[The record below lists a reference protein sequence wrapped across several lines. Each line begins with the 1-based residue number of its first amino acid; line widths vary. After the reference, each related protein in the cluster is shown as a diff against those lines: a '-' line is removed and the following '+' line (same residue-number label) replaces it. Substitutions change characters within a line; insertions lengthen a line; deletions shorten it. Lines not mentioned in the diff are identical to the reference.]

1 VPHVGEERLK
11 SARVIE
17 KRLGDISKLIRAAI
31 ANAGSRAETRG
42 LLEQQVTLRRV
53 ASKVPPDEIIPTVVD
68 EIRRILGADAMI
80 MTRLDPDGVMRISAQ
95 TGNHLSEL
103 AVGNRLELIS
113 EVSRSSAIAGWPRL
127 LADHHEPPPPELV
140 RHITRAVTESC
151 NGEISDDATVVC
163 LDWHPKQLQAQ

>member
-31 ANAGSRAETRG
+31 ANAGSRGETRG

-53 ASKVPPDEIIPTVVD
+53 ATLVAGEVPPDEIIPTVVD
-68 EIRRILGADAMI
+68 EIRRLLGADAMI

-103 AVGNRLELIS
+103 AVGTGWS
-113 EVSRSSAIAGWPRL
+113 SSAR
-127 LADHHEPPPPELV
+127 
-140 RHITRAVTESC
+140 
-151 NGEISDDATVVC
+151 
-163 LDWHPKQLQAQ
+163 